1 MDFKIY
7 PVNIAIFFVGSIFSF
22 LWLYFIDI
30 NEDTL
35 IRYYSEISFDLSLQ
49 NLSVL
54 IFREPITALISSYLN
69 SNNLPPIYLQY
80 ILFSIIFFFAYLNL
94 KTRLYFFPVLLLIP
108 TLSLLAFNIQSVM
121 IAGLINYLILSDEQN
136 ESNSYTKDI
145 FLWII
150 SLGFHW
156 SAIIFLP
163 VILIQKRY
171 FISLVLF
178 SLLAVLFLMIFP
190 ESLVLVAVL
199 QKFLDYQGNQG
210 EDGNSIFHIQVLIVV
225 TTTFFIANILLR
237 VNDFLNKRN
246 YLYLY
251 LIFIIFLI
259 FFTVG
264 VKAASRLAFL
274 LDIFI
279 FFDFVK
285 FWIPTAITRDFKFR
299 FSR

>member
-1 MDFKIY
+1 M
-7 PVNIAIFFVGSIFSF
+7 
-22 LWLYFIDI
+22 
-30 NEDTL
+30 
-35 IRYYSEISFDLSLQ
+35 IS
-49 NLSVL
+49 
-54 IFREPITALISSYLN
+54 
-69 SNNLPPIYLQY
+69 
-80 ILFSIIFFFAYLNL
+80 
-94 KTRLYFFPVLLLIP
+94 
-108 TLSLLAFNIQSVM
+108 
-121 IAGLINYLILSDEQN
+121 GLINYLILSDEQN

-156 SAIIFLP
+156 SAVIFLP

-178 SLLAVLFLMIFP
+178 SLLAVLFLMLFS

-210 EDGNSIFHIQVLIVV
+210 EDGNSLFHIQVLIVV

-251 LIFIIFLI
+251 LILFIFLI

-264 VKAASRLAFL
+264 VKAASRFAFL